1 MNVEQYKAAVI
12 RKLAEMVKRK
22 NYEPDGLDFGTEIF
36 KKLDIDK
43 MKASFFDEFAEF
55 INSDEVTFSLEFS
68 ITPKNNFFAKIKMK

>member
-1 MNVEQYKAAVI
+1 MPHCEIN
-12 RKLAEMVKRK
+12 LAHDSQTIEF
-22 NYEPDGLDFGTEIF
+22 YDFGTEIF